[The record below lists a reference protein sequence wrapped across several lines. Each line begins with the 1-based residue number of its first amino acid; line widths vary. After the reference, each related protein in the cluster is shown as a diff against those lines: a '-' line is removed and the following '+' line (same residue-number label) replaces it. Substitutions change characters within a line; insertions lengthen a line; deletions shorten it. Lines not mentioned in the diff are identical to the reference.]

1 VPCVGPDGTLTESA
15 RSLMEVLAEPQTPEE
30 VSARLE
36 KPIFWVRMSLRELV
50 GAGLASTQSGKYV
63 ISEEGKRKL

>member
-1 VPCVGPDGTLTESA
+1 
-15 RSLMEVLAEPQTPEE
+15 MEVLAEPQTPEE